1 MTIYTF
7 IIINNT
13 TNDTD
18 NTTNT
23 TNNNNEDIW
32 NKKCILAPNDSNQL
46 NEIKKKIIVLKNF
59 TNLI

>member
-23 TNNNNEDIW
+23 INNNNEDIW
-32 NKKCILAPNDSNQL
+32 NKKCILAPNYSNQL
-46 NEIKKKIIVLKNF
+46 NEIKKK
-59 TNLI
+59 